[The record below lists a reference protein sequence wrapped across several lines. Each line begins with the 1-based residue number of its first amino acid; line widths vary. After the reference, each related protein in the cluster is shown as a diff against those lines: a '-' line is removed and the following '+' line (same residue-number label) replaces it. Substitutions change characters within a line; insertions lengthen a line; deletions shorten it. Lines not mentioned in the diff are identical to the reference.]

1 MGNDM
6 RKAYTYKKTI
16 KRAACAMLAAGLV
29 FTGCPEVFLSQFV
42 LKVNAAQGYESLV
55 KSCIDNINTFDADD
69 ENTYLTEIINGLE
82 SDEIDAAN
90 KYVEELMR
98 QSDYYWLNLCFISDF
113 IGNSVLWYS
122 VKDKY
127 VNKDNTIDKIT
138 AKNDYIKLHTRLD
151 NGEWKE
157 LLAEEIDKACGRIDI
172 SDWRFTT
179 EKNAEMYRYLNDL
192 RVSDRQYYWIDSVK
206 ISDDGTYIKSV
217 LVSAKDKY
225 TNENNQ
231 TINKEQAGNDFDVLQ
246 KRLKNGEEMKIIE
259 ERITEGKYS
268 VALPYNV
275 YTVQLRDL
283 KINKDRAGDIY
294 NYVGYLST
302 KPQYSYIN
310 FILREYDED
319 YLAAL
324 SLTVPA
330 EFFNEENKFDEKSSY
345 AKYNK
350 FNKRIAD
357 LTAQID
363 DSMSDLE
370 KTLAIYE
377 WAMRE
382 CEYDYKNFVL
392 DTIPTESYQ
401 KEGVVYNGLAVCS
414 GYADFMEYMLR
425 KYKITNYIASS
436 SDLDHAWNI
445 VNLDG
450 INYHLDATWDD
461 VGKDSFW
468 EGVYNTDY
476 FLKSDDEITELNHYG
491 WSETVKC
498 DKSDSYEGYI
508 FRNKNA
514 KQFNY
519 YNGYWYYIC
528 NTKTIVKSKIDGSEA
543 TDFKT
548 FKEII
553 GMYIYDDYMYIAT
566 RKDVYKINMKNQSE
580 SEVIFK
586 CDENEGFDY
595 IDEFVLKQG
604 KIKIDSPSNTKIFEL
619 PEIAYT
625 PAVPVT
631 YGDANGDGKID
642 SRDAVLIKKYVAGF
656 TGFTIDLEASDVN
669 ADGKV
674 DTRDAVKIL
683 KKIAGFDVT
692 LGAA

>member
-1 MGNDM
+1 MG
-6 RKAYTYKKTI
+6 KAYTYKKTI
-16 KRAACAMLAAGLV
+16 KRAACVMLAAGLV
-29 FTGCPEVFLSQFV
+29 FTGCPEVFLSQSV
-42 LKVNAAQGYESLV
+42 LKVHAAQGYESLV

-179 EKNAEMYRYLNDL
+179 EKTAEMYRYLNDL

-275 YTVQLRDL
+275 YTIQLRDL

-330 EFFNEENKFDEKSSY
+330 EFFNEENKFDEKLSY
-345 AKYNK
+345 DKYNK

-357 LTAQID
+357 FTEQID

-377 WAMRE
+377 
-382 CEYDYKNFVL
+382 C
-392 DTIPTESYQ
+392 Q
-401 KEGVVYNGLAVCS
+401 
-414 GYADFMEYMLR
+414 
-425 KYKITNYIASS
+425 
-436 SDLDHAWNI
+436 
-445 VNLDG
+445 
-450 INYHLDATWDD
+450 
-461 VGKDSFW
+461 
-468 EGVYNTDY
+468 
-476 FLKSDDEITELNHYG
+476 
-491 WSETVKC
+491 
-498 DKSDSYEGYI
+498 
-508 FRNKNA
+508 
-514 KQFNY
+514 
-519 YNGYWYYIC
+519 
-528 NTKTIVKSKIDGSEA
+528 
-543 TDFKT
+543 
-548 FKEII
+548 
-553 GMYIYDDYMYIAT
+553 
-566 RKDVYKINMKNQSE
+566 
-580 SEVIFK
+580 
-586 CDENEGFDY
+586 
-595 IDEFVLKQG
+595 
-604 KIKIDSPSNTKIFEL
+604 
-619 PEIAYT
+619 
-625 PAVPVT
+625 
-631 YGDANGDGKID
+631 
-642 SRDAVLIKKYVAGF
+642 
-656 TGFTIDLEASDVN
+656 
-669 ADGKV
+669 
-674 DTRDAVKIL
+674 
-683 KKIAGFDVT
+683 
-692 LGAA
+692 